1 MKSIYIVILLSIFLS
16 CDNKKTE
23 VKYISLKG
31 SIENYSGKVF
41 LHHAFDKK
49 YYVNKII
56 KDSSVSENGSFIFIL
71 PETQRTPAPY
81 FILLEDGTPSSKFLL
96 RPKDQEIIFDSIK
109 YKMSPRIL
117 SDIIDNE
124 QEIEYKRDIDTKL
137 KDFTKSIS
145 IIRKQNIAE
154 SEINSKIINNRSL
167 LKNELTFIL
176 EKYVE
181 ENPDSYY
188 FFWEVVNDI
197 TFNGYSKTIEK
208 AFNHFSDSI
217 QGTPEGIVLK
227 KDLEEV
233 KLVGM
238 GQIFPVLKLQD
249 KNFNSFNF
257 STTDFN
263 KSTYTLVDFWFSN
276 CAPCIKEFPQF
287 KELYNLYDRS
297 QLNILGVSTDQTKHI
312 KNWET
317 IIKKYDLDWPQFL
330 DENKIEAS
338 RLGIHKFPT
347 NFLLNNQGEIINK
360 DMSGK
365 DLMIFLEENLK

>member
-1 MKSIYIVILLSIFLS
+1 
-16 CDNKKTE
+16 
-23 VKYISLKG
+23 
-31 SIENYSGKVF
+31 VF